1 MIIGVSWKKWSLL
14 PIFDND
20 NKQWVVKPSLHKFK
34 VQKKKKKEPS
44 LHTQGTRMDTCSGWA
59 CILVMKLLL
68 SACICTLHAIKYM
81 ENSTKKNK
89 KRIHGEEKN

>member
-1 MIIGVSWKKWSLL
+1 MITGVSWKKWSLL

-34 VQKKKKKEPS
+34 VIQKKKKEPS
-44 LHTQGTRMDTCSGWA
+44 LHTDGYLLGLGLYPSYETPTFSLHLHVA
-59 CILVMKLLL
+59 CDKI
-68 SACICTLHAIKYM
+68 HGEFYR
-81 ENSTKKNK
+81 KKK